1 MLEDMNEKCA
11 VVGIYGNKEASKLAY
26 FSLHALQHRGQEAAG
41 ISSSNGTKLQT
52 IKKRGL
58 VMRVFDEKKLETLRG
73 SSAIG
78 HTRYSTAGD
87 DSILDAQPVFARYDL
102 GEMAIVHNGN
112 LTNAEEIRNRLIDK
126 GAIFQTFMD
135 TENLIHLIAKSEK
148 RKLLDRIIDAVQRI
162 EGAFSLV
169 FLSRTK
175 MFAMRD
181 RHGFR
186 PLSLGKLPSGG
197 YIVASET
204 CAFDLVGATF
214 MRDVEPGELLIFD
227 EDKEPE
233 SIKVFE
239 PTPKHCIFE
248 YVYMARPDSTIDG
261 VTVYNVRMRMGD
273 YLAEKIRKETKAGEI
288 DVVMPIPDSSRP
300 AAMQVAKSLGVVYR
314 EGFFKNRYIGRTF
327 IMPGQAVREKSVR
340 QKLNAMRIEFKD
352 KTVLIVD
359 DSIVRG
365 TTSFEIVQMARESG
379 AKKVIFASAAPPVR
393 FPNVYGIDMPTRSE
407 LVAYGRTDEEI
418 NKLIGADQLIYQD
431 VEDMKQAVRDI
442 NPALQNFEASCFDGH
457 YVTGDI
463 TESYLDAL
471 EAARNTSAAK
481 ADRQRDSSD
490 FARSQL
496 HLHLATED

>member
-1 MLEDMNEKCA
+1 LREDVNEKCA
-11 VVGIYGNKEASKLAY
+11 VVGIFGHDEASKLAY

-41 ISSSNGTKLQT
+41 ISSSDGKTLHT

-58 VMRVFDEKKLETLRG
+58 VMRVFDEAKLQTLSG

-112 LTNAEEIRNRLIDK
+112 LTNADEVRSKLIEK

-148 RKLLDRIIDAVQRI
+148 DKLLDRIIDAVGKI

-186 PLSLGKLPSGG
+186 PLSLGRLPNGG

-204 CAFDLVGATF
+204 CAFDLVGAKF
-214 MRDVEPGELLIFD
+214 IRDVNPGELLIF
-227 EDKEPE
+227 EKDKEPK
-233 SIKVFE
+233 SIQVFE

-248 YVYMARPDSTIDG
+248 YVYFARPDSKVFGQSVYQTRKDMGKELAKIAPIKADLVVPVPDG
-261 VTVYNVRMRMGD
+261 GVPSAIGYAQESGIPYEMGIMR
-273 YLAEKIRKETKAGEI
+273 
-288 DVVMPIPDSSRP
+288 
-300 AAMQVAKSLGVVYR
+300 
-314 EGFFKNRYIGRTF
+314 NHYIGRTF
-327 IMPGQAVREKSVR
+327 IEPTQEMRDLKVKM
-340 QKLNAMRIEFKD
+340 KLSPMTDIIKD
-352 KTVLIVD
+352 KRVIVID

-365 TTSFEIVQMARESG
+365 TTSKRIVRMLKEAG
-379 AKKVIFASAAPPVR
+379 AKEVHMRVSSPPTTDPCYYGVDTPDKENLIAA
-393 FPNVYGIDMPTRSE
+393 NMSIQ
-407 LVAYGRTDEEI
+407 EI
-418 NKLIGADQLIYQD
+418 CDFIGADSL
-431 VEDMKQAVRDI
+431 A
-442 NPALQNFEASCFDGH
+442 
-457 YVTGDI
+457 
-463 TESYLDAL
+463 YLD
-471 EAARNTSAAK
+471 E
-481 ADRQRDSSD
+481 DSLL
-490 FARSQL
+490 RSVN
-496 HLHLATED
+496 AGKDDNYCTACFTGKYIV